1 MLAGAAMANLCN
13 IDGAI
18 VPEAEARI
26 PVLDRGFLFG
36 DSVYEVM
43 RTRAGGQL
51 FAWQEHLARLHA
63 SAEGLGMPLDVDDG
77 ELLGRIAATIQAA
90 ALPECYVRV
99 IVTRG
104 TGTAPNIAL
113 GQAPGPQRWVLL
125 VRALPPAGADA
136 RLWIVDRLRV
146 DRRAL
151 DPALK
156 SGNYLNNVLG
166 LAEAQARGAT
176 DCVFLNGQGEVTEAS
191 TSNLFARHGRRVR
204 TPPLDAGILA
214 GVTRALLIGFLAAS
228 GDPVEQSPLNA
239 DDLRSADELFLTS
252 TLRDLAPVTHIDG
265 RPVGDGTAGPF
276 ARRLSPAFAAA
287 LDQRARER
295 DGPELLRIS
304 RRRQ

>member
-1 MLAGAAMANLCN
+1 MADARRHAAMANLCN

-43 RTRAGGQL
+43 RTRAGGHL

-63 SAEGLGMPLDVDDG
+63 SADGLGMPLDVDDSG
-77 ELLGRIAATIQAA
+77 VLGRIAATMLAA

-104 TGTAPNIAL
+104 TGTAPSIAL

-125 VRALPPAGADA
+125 VRPLPPASTDT
-136 RLWIVDRLRV
+136 RLWLVDRLRV

-176 DCVFLNGQGEVTEAS
+176 DCVFLNGQGQVTEAS

-214 GVTRALLIGFLAAS
+214 GVTRALLIGFLAAR
-228 GDPVEQSPLNA
+228 GDAVEESPLTA
-239 DDLRSADELFLTS
+239 ADLRSADELFLTS
-252 TLRDLAPVTHIDG
+252 TLRDLAPVTHLDG
-265 RPVGDGTAGPF
+265 QLVGTDAPGPF
-276 ARRLSPAFAAA
+276 VRRL
-287 LDQRARER
+287 
-295 DGPELLRIS
+295 
-304 RRRQ
+304 